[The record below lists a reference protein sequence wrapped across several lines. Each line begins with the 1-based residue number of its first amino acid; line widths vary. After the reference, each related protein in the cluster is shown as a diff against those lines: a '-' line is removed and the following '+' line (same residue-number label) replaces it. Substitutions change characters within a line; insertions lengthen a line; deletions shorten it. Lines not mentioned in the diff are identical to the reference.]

1 MGVNAG
7 FSKRKCVILGIMGYF
22 WRENARFCGKCGI
35 LQEKM
40 RDLGVKRGI
49 SEEKMCDL
57 GDNGVFLERKCMIWG

>member
-1 MGVNAG
+1 MG

-22 WRENARFCGKCGI
+22 GRENARFCGKCGI

-40 RDLGVKRGI
+40 NDLGVKRGI

-57 GDNGVFLERKCMIWG
+57 GLMGYFLRENA

>member
-1 MGVNAG
+1 MG

-40 RDLGVKRGI
+40 RDLGVKSGI

>member
-1 MGVNAG
+1 M
-7 FSKRKCVILGIMGYF
+7 ILGIMGYF